1 MRELNEKMIKQKLS
15 ISILF
20 AICVS
25 FVLAQNCNCYHSIA
39 ASQTYIDGATMNI
52 RPGDTIY
59 LEAGNKSYLRLVNF
73 HGDAN
78 KKIVFINRG
87 GEVKIQNTSN
97 PYGIKLGNCSYF
109 RFTGTGV
116 SSIKY
121 GIKSFGSTGN
131 GISLDD
137 KSTNFEVDH
146 IEVGNSGFA
155 GIVAKSDPN
164 CDSTTI
170 RGRFVQYQTILH
182 DNYVHDTAG
191 EGFYIGHSYYTG
203 YPTTCNGISCTLF
216 PHILVG
222 VRIYNNIVENT
233 HWDGIQVGCATDDC
247 EIYGNRVT
255 NYGVDALS
263 TQNSGIQISGGTTGK
278 CYNNYVANGTG
289 NGIFVMGLGNND
301 IFNNVIVNAGYNY
314 YPSDPVK
321 RVHGILC
328 DDRTTIQGRSFNFY
342 NNTIVSPK
350 TDGIRFMSTQS
361 VNNKFYNNLILKP
374 GSLGSYNQYSKENSY
389 INVGSKS
396 GISAILSNNYFDTNM
411 VAVQFADSAAN
422 DFRINAN
429 SSVIDAGLDLSTY
442 GVNFD
447 FNNALRPVGKSF
459 DIGAFERQ
467 IVSGIDDISDISRF
481 VFLYPNPCAGQFNII
496 FSNANY
502 STYRIIFY
510 NVQGKDVLTME
521 RNVGDTT
528 VDLHDKIAKG
538 IYLVKIFVGYKMF
551 MTKLVIR

>member
-1 MRELNEKMIKQKLS
+1 MIKRGLLL
-15 ISILF
+15 LF
-20 AICVS
+20 FFAMFS
-25 FVLAQNCNCYHSIA
+25 GLVLAQNCNCYHTITVG
-39 ASQTYIDGATMNI
+39 QTYVDGATMNI
-52 RPGDTIY
+52 KPGDTIY

-87 GEVKIQNTSN
+87 GEVKVQNTSN

-116 SSIKY
+116 STMKY

-137 KSTNFEVDH
+137 KTSNFEVDH

-155 GIVAKSDPN
+155 GIVAKSDPT

-203 YPTTCNGISCTLF
+203 YPTTCNGVSCTLF
-216 PHILVG
+216 PHVLVG
-222 VRIYNNIVENT
+222 VRIYNNIIDNT
-233 HWDGIQVGCATDDC
+233 HWDGIQVGCATEDC
-247 EIYGNRVT
+247 EIFGNRVT

-289 NGIFVMGLGNND
+289 NGIFVMGLGDND
-301 IFNNVIVNAGYNY
+301 IFNNIIINAGYNY
-314 YPSDPVK
+314 FPSDPTK

-328 DDRTTIQGRSFNFY
+328 DDRSTIQGRSFNFY

-361 VNNKFYNNLILKP
+361 TNNKFYNNLILKP
-374 GSLGSYNQYSKENSY
+374 GSLGSYSQYSKENSY
-389 INVGSKS
+389 INVGTKS
-396 GISAILSNNYFDTNM
+396 GISAIVSTNYYDKNLMAIQFIDSIQNN
-411 VAVQFADSAAN
+411 
-422 DFRINAN
+422 FRLNAT
-429 SSVIDAGLDLSTY
+429 SPVIDAGLDLSAY

-447 FNNALRPVGKSF
+447 FDNAPRPAGKAF
-459 DIGAFERQ
+459 DIGAFEYQ
-467 IVSGIDDISDISRF
+467 ITSDIKTVSDISSS
-481 VFLYPNPCAGQFNII
+481 VFLYPNPSNGTFKVNVLNINS
-496 FSNANY
+496 FAN
-502 STYRIIFY
+502 RLVVY
-510 NVQGKDVLTME
+510 NVLGKEVMNLKLSQGETAVDMKNRVEKGVYFAEVNTGIE
-521 RNVGDTT
+521 RK
-528 VDLHDKIAKG
+528 KI
-538 IYLVKIFVGYKMF
+538 
-551 MTKLVIR
+551 KLIIK

>member
-1 MRELNEKMIKQKLS
+1 MFSGL
-15 ISILF
+15 
-20 AICVS
+20 
-25 FVLAQNCNCYHSIA
+25 VLAQNCNCYHTITVG
-39 ASQTYIDGATMNI
+39 QTYVDGATMNI
-52 RPGDTIY
+52 KPGDTIY

-116 SSIKY
+116 STMKY

-137 KSTNFEVDH
+137 KTSNFEVDH

-155 GIVAKSDPN
+155 GIVAKSDPT

-203 YPTTCNGISCTLF
+203 YPTTCNGVSCTLF
-216 PHILVG
+216 PHVLVG
-222 VRIYNNIVENT
+222 VRIYNNIIDNT
-233 HWDGIQVGCATDDC
+233 HWDGIQVGCATEDC
-247 EIYGNRVT
+247 EIFGNRVT

-289 NGIFVMGLGNND
+289 NGIFVMGLGDND
-301 IFNNVIVNAGYNY
+301 IFNNIIINAGYNY
-314 YPSDPVK
+314 FPSDPTK

-328 DDRTTIQGRSFNFY
+328 DDRSTIQGRSFNFY

-361 VNNKFYNNLILKP
+361 TNNKFYNNLILKP
-374 GSLGSYNQYSKENSY
+374 GSLGSYSQYSKENSY
-389 INVGSKS
+389 INVGTKS
-396 GISAILSNNYFDTNM
+396 GISAIVSTNYYDKNLMAIQFIDSIQNN
-411 VAVQFADSAAN
+411 
-422 DFRINAN
+422 FRLNAT
-429 SSVIDAGLDLSTY
+429 SPVIDAGLDLSAY

-447 FNNALRPVGKSF
+447 FDNAPRPAGKAF
-459 DIGAFERQ
+459 DIGAFEYQ
-467 IVSGIDDISDISRF
+467 ITSDIKTVSDISSS
-481 VFLYPNPCAGQFNII
+481 VFLYPNPSNGTFKVNVLNINS
-496 FSNANY
+496 FAN
-502 STYRIIFY
+502 RLVVY
-510 NVQGKDVLTME
+510 NVLGKEVMNLKLSQGETAVDMKNRVEKGVYFAEVNTGIE
-521 RNVGDTT
+521 RK
-528 VDLHDKIAKG
+528 KI
-538 IYLVKIFVGYKMF
+538 
-551 MTKLVIR
+551 KLIIK